1 MKPAL
6 HGGKIHVIPVL
17 AEPVRFL
24 NLAQTMVGI
33 PKGRAERVAPNCP
46 VAGVHCDGPCQLQHR
61 LLGHAIHAFQ
71 PKAFFAANRGCNRNA
86 TVTAVPHMRHTRGAD
101 DTGGLV
107 LIRIKRPWSSNPFP
121 KKSPSRLRCGFLP
134 PKYALRLFGC
144 PQLPQRPSL
153 DEYMARRPPHTAR
166 R

>member
-6 HGGKIHVIPVL
+6 HGGKIHAIPVL

-107 LIRIKRPWSSNPFP
+107 LIRIKRPWSSNPFH
-121 KKSPSRLRCGFLP
+121 KNRLPARAADFCRLSTPCVFLDVHN
-134 PKYALRLFGC
+134 C
-144 PQLPQRPSL
+144 HSRPSL